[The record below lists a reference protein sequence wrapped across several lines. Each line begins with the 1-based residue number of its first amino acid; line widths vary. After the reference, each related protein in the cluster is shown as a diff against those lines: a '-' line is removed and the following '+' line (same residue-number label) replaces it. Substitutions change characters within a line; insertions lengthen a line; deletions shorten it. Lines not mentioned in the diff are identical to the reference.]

1 MTENFDFDMQAAW
14 HRRFKADVESNLK
27 AFALRLKEAMP
38 ELVTVHETRGF
49 FTGNAK
55 ITGVTVELGESRYT
69 LESDGG
75 RLKAKVA
82 MVVRGIALN
91 TKNLDPA
98 EWFAR
103 LAAETKKVSEHA
115 QALSNSLS
123 DFMAG

>member
-1 MTENFDFDMQAAW
+1 MTQDIDFDMQAAW
-14 HRRFKADVESNLK
+14 HRRFRADVDGNLK

-38 ELVTVHETRGF
+38 ELVTVHESRGF
-49 FTGNAK
+49 FSSTAK
-55 ITGVTVELGESRYT
+55 ITGVTVALGEHRYS

-91 TKNLDPA
+91 TKDVDPP

-103 LAAETKKVSEHA
+103 LAEETKKASEHA
-115 QALSNSLS
+115 QALSLSLS
-123 DFMAG
+123 DFMAS